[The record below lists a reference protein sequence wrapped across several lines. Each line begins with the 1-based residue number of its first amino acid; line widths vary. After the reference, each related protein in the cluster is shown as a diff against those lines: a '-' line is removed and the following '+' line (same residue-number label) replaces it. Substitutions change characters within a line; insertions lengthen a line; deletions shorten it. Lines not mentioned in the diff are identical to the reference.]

1 MRKLLQLMLPYI
13 GHISTDVKRKFI
25 SFCKFY
31 CKNLNIKVVSTP
43 FKLADVFN
51 VKSSIPKSVKSFVVY
66 KFSCPACNACYIVN
80 KDFKEYWETDRKS
93 HIFAHLIN
101 NKTCKAP
108 STENSFEI
116 INSASSSFKAK
127 GKRGYTH
134 NWEEI
139 IA

>member
-1 MRKLLQLMLPYI
+1 MPVTLSTRISRSI
-13 GHISTDVKRKFI
+13 GKRI
-25 SFCKFY
+25 
-31 CKNLNIKVVSTP
+31 
-43 FKLADVFN
+43 
-51 VKSSIPKSVKSFVVY
+51 
-66 KFSCPACNACYIVN
+66 
-80 KDFKEYWETDRKS
+80 ES